1 MIDSCG
7 NERNG
12 KIKRMIS
19 MRMLILSSTIQPVI
33 PHFCTKFQILGA
45 VVPEKSLMNNFIG
58 EKEKWTNKRNEH
70 AESLLHDTSS
80 RTQCLY

>member
-1 MIDSCG
+1 
-7 NERNG
+7 
-12 KIKRMIS
+12 

-58 EKEKWTNKRNEH
+58 EKEKWTNKRNEQH
-70 AESLLHDTSS
+70 EDAESLLHDTSS